1 MNIKEKL
8 EKNICSEQIK
18 QLYATEEQNKYI
30 NRFLHL
36 IETYCNVF
44 HDDVEGVRLFS
55 APGRTEVGG
64 NHTDHQK
71 CSAGIRR
78 H

>member
-30 NRFLHL
+30 NRFLHHHEKH
-36 IETYCNVF
+36 IVMF
-44 HDDVEGVRLFS
+44 FMMM
-55 APGRTEVGG
+55 
-64 NHTDHQK
+64 
-71 CSAGIRR
+71 
-78 H
+78 